1 MVSRSKR
8 QPPSRWHRDPLR
20 GRGDLRFTL
29 AAAVCGGGDAAEPT
43 TTTATMPTRSST
55 SCSNT
60 ASRSATS
67 SVLTP
72 TSATVSGDRRG
83 DFDEQVHVHGYDLY
97 IEPDAADPTL
107 EFDALIPGRF
117 EIELEQS
124 GRLVL
129 ELTVS

>member
-1 MVSRSKR
+1 MTRR
-8 QPPSRWHRDPLR
+8 L
-20 GRGDLRFTL
+20 LAICALAL
-29 AAAVCGGGDAAEPT
+29 AAASCGGGDDAADPT
-43 TTTATMPTRSST
+43 TTAGPTGD
-55 SCSNT
+55 
-60 ASRSATS
+60 
-67 SVLTP
+67 VD
-72 TSATVSGDRRG
+72 TVITLVFEDGEPSGDVFRTDADIGDRVRVTVEG

-124 GRLVL
+124 GRLLL